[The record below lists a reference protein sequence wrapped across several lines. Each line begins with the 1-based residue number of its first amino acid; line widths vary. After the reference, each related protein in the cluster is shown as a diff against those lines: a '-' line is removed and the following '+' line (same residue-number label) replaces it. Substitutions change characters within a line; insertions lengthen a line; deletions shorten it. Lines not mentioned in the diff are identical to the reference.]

1 MSENNPYD
9 SLKRLKDLLDAGI
22 LTQEE
27 FNKEKAKILGNKEDS
42 NLADEQKAHLR
53 KIEALKEAGILTV
66 EEYEEQK
73 RTIFSHKHTYQ
84 ENTASFEARQ
94 AATVNYRPSPT
105 PKKKNPTLWII
116 LGVVASIVLIVL
128 ILGGNSG
135 DYSGGVNG
143 FMSNPYS
150 EIDNYIDSYS
160 DSYYRDGNTVY
171 YQGYQDYFAGDEL
184 LGGVL
189 QNPDALSIFGETA
202 SDIGK
207 FVSGS
212 LREEVLSEL
221 ISEDFGLLQLIA
233 NNGLTLCF
241 RYADKD
247 LYYYTPDEIK
257 RRLPSY

>member
-1 MSENNPYD
+1 MSEINQYD

-27 FNKEKAKILGNKEDS
+27 FNKEKAKILGNTE
-42 NLADEQKAHLR
+42 NAHLTDEQKARLK

-73 RTIFSHKHTYQ
+73 RAILSNRHTYQ
-84 ENTASFEARQ
+84 ANSTSSGAQ
-94 AATVNYRPSPT
+94 QTTTVSYSPLPA
-105 PKKKNPTLWII
+105 PKKKNSTLWII
-116 LGVVASIVLIVL
+116 LGVVASIVVIVL
-128 ILGGNSG
+128 ILGSNSD
-135 DYSGGVNG
+135 DYSNGVNG
-143 FMSNPYS
+143 FYSNPYS

-160 DSYYRDGNTVY
+160 DSYYREGNTVY
-171 YQGYQDYFAGDEL
+171 YRDYQDYFAGDEL
-184 LGGVL
+184 LGSVL

-207 FVSGS
+207 IVSGS
-212 LREEVLSEL
+212 LREEVLSKL
-221 ISEDFGLLQLIA
+221 IREDFGLIQLIA

-241 RYADKD
+241 KYADKN

>member
-1 MSENNPYD
+1 MSESNPYD
-9 SLKRLKDLLDAGI
+9 SLKRMKDLLDAGI

-27 FNKEKAKILGNKEDS
+27 FNKEKAKILGNNEDS
-42 NLADEQKAHLR
+42 NLTDEQKAHLR
-53 KIEALKEAGILTV
+53 KLDALKDAGILTV

-73 RTIFSHKHTYQ
+73 RGIFSHKNTYQ
-84 ENTASFEARQ
+84 ENTTYGARQ
-94 AATVNYRPSPT
+94 TASENNSPSHT
-105 PKKKNPTLWII
+105 PKKTNSILWVI
-116 LGVVASIVLIVL
+116 LGVVAGIVLIVL

-160 DSYYRDGNTVY
+160 DSYYREGNTVY
-171 YQGYQDYFAGDEL
+171 YQGYQDYFSGDEL
-184 LGGVL
+184 LGSVL

-207 FVSGS
+207 IVSGS

-241 RYADKD
+241 RYADKN